1 MILNGG
7 YLIQNTENAL
17 KKEDNH
23 INYWIHRIDLDIIPQ
38 INETKCIGSVKK
50 QSKTIKNIHAEDVI
64 FLITKRNNF
73 IEFFG
78 YTKVDEICLN
88 EDILY
93 DYYESRKKLRLKGIK
108 YFAQPI
114 STKDISQD
122 LNFVRDAK
130 KSANYFKSEYK
141 QISHDDFLT
150 IRKKAKL
157 IETLPSY
164 LEEISM
170 TFKEFM
176 ISTIYAV
183 FNLVKHYHDSKQIE
197 INKFLKILKKFLDE
211 YGLKKSFEDIKEF
224 YSRHAVELGFKHVPS
239 RNPDLFVPLYTTMGR
254 KTNFA
259 YISLE

>member
-7 YLIQNTENAL
+7 YLIQSNENTL

-23 INYWIHRIDLDIIPQ
+23 IKYWIHRVDLGIIPQ
-38 INETKCIGSVKK
+38 INDSMLIGSIKK
-50 QSKTIKNIHAEDVI
+50 RSKTIKDVHKDDVI

-78 YTKVDEICLN
+78 YTKVDDIILDDE
-88 EDILY
+88 ILY
-93 DYYESRKKLRLKGIK
+93 EYYESRKKLRLKGIK

-122 LNFVRDAK
+122 LNFVRNAK
-130 KSANYFKSEYK
+130 KSANYFKSEFK
-141 QISHDDFLT
+141 QISHDDFVT

-157 IETLPSY
+157 IESFPSY

-239 RNPDLFVPLYTTMGR
+239 RNPDLFVPLYTTTGE
-254 KTNFA
+254 TWNFA
-259 YISLE
+259 YIRLE

>member
-1 MILNGG
+1 M
-7 YLIQNTENAL
+7 
-17 KKEDNH
+17 
-23 INYWIHRIDLDIIPQ
+23 
-38 INETKCIGSVKK
+38 
-50 QSKTIKNIHAEDVI
+50 I

-78 YTKVDEICLN
+78 YTKVDEIILN

-93 DYYESRKKLRLKGIK
+93 DYYESRKKLQLKGIK

-114 STKDISQD
+114 STKDISKD
-122 LNFVRDAK
+122 LNFVKDVK

-141 QISHDDFLT
+141 QISQEDFVT
-150 IRKKAKL
+150 IRRKAKL
-157 IETLPSY
+157 IDTFPSY

-176 ISTIYAV
+176 ISTIFAV
-183 FNLVKHYHDSKQIE
+183 FNMVKHYHKGLIE

-239 RNPDLFVPLYTTMGR
+239 RNPDLFVPLYTSTGKQM
-254 KTNFA
+254 NFS